1 MSETISDNK
10 QNVEPV
16 VSSSGINRRL
26 FIVAAS
32 LVLALLVGFLFS
44 RYSAYQNVQ
53 ESFYGQ
59 ALVPAKDAFDFRLV
73 DQDGNPFQ
81 LSQLHGKAVLFSF
94 GFTHCPNVCPTT
106 LSDLAKVY
114 HALPE
119 RDRQRVRVLFVS
131 VDPRR
136 DQPDVM
142 KKYVPYFDQ
151 SFIGLTGSEPQV
163 AEAAK
168 AYGAFYE
175 IAQSP
180 AAGPDNY
187 SVNHSAFTYLIT
199 PSGKWKL
206 IYNFDQLGDA
216 RQMVQDIQQVLG
228 EPF

>member
-10 QNVEPV
+10 QDVGPV
-16 VSSSGINRRL
+16 VSSAGINRRL
-26 FIVAAS
+26 FILAAS
-32 LVLALLVGFLFS
+32 LALALLVGFLFS
-44 RYSAYQNVQ
+44 RYSAYRNVQ

-59 ALVPAKDAFDFRLV
+59 ALVPAPEAFDFRLV
-73 DQDGNPFQ
+73 DQDGNPFL
-81 LSQLHGKAVLFSF
+81 LSQLRGKVVLFSF

-119 RDRQRVRVLFVS
+119 QDRQRVRVLFVS

-136 DQPDVM
+136 DRPDVL
-142 KKYVPYFDQ
+142 KKYVPYFDK
-151 SFIGLTGSEPQV
+151 SFIGLTGSEPQI

-175 IAQSP
+175 IARDPTGGS
-180 AAGPDNY
+180 DNY

-216 RQMVQDIQQVLG
+216 TKMVQDIKQVLG
-228 EPF
+228 EPI

>member
-1 MSETISDNK
+1 MRETISDNE

-16 VSSSGINRRL
+16 VSSAGINLRL
-26 FIVAAS
+26 FIAAAS
-32 LVLALLVGFLFS
+32 LGLALLVGFLFS
-44 RYSAYQNVQ
+44 RYSAYRNVQ

-59 ALVPAKDAFDFRLV
+59 ALVPAKEAFDFRLV

-81 LSQLHGKAVLFSF
+81 LSQLRGKAVLFSF

-114 HALPE
+114 HALPKQ
-119 RDRQRVRVLFVS
+119 DLQRVQVLFVS

-136 DQPDVM
+136 DRPDVM
-142 KKYVPYFDQ
+142 KKYVPYFDK
-151 SFIGLTGSEPQV
+151 SFIGLTGSESQI

-175 IAQSP
+175 IAQDP
-180 AAGPDNY
+180 AEKADNY

-199 PSGKWKL
+199 PSAKWKL

-216 RQMVQDIQQVLG
+216 KKMVQDIEQVLG

>member
-10 QNVEPV
+10 QSVEPV
-16 VSSSGINRRL
+16 LSSAGINRRL
-26 FIVAAS
+26 FIAAAS
-32 LVLALLVGFLFS
+32 LAFALLLGFLFS
-44 RYSAYQNVQ
+44 RYSAYRNVQ
-53 ESFYGQ
+53 ETFYGQ
-59 ALVPAKDAFDFRLV
+59 ALVPAKEAFDFRLV

-81 LSQLHGKAVLFSF
+81 LSQLHGKVVLFSF

-106 LSDLAKVY
+106 LSDLARVY

-119 RDRQRVRVLFVS
+119 QDLQKVQVLFVS

-136 DQPDVM
+136 DRPEVM
-142 KKYVPYFDQ
+142 KKYVPYFDK
-151 SFIGLTGSEPQV
+151 SFVGLTGSEPQI

-175 IAQSP
+175 IAQDP
-180 AAGPDNY
+180 AEKPDNY

-206 IYNFDQLGDA
+206 IYNFDQLTDTKKV
-216 RQMVQDIQQVLG
+216 VQDIEQVLR